1 MRQFSALT
9 CLLLI
14 ALLFGSASAQGREL
28 HVTLLLGTGND
39 PLTYT
44 LPENQVPEF
53 WTRWNYLQRTDQMV
67 PLGQP
72 GSYHGLKVRDD
83 DNGADLT
90 VSLFNGVGAKEGSQR
105 ESRLDAGR
113 LLERWVLAKAPP
125 PLGPALLRTL
135 EQEMAKAPGGSS
147 IIEPAKTQLDG
158 ARIMHNC
165 RQRAHG
171 NLQLRASCL
180 EENLQKQLGTEAYI
194 TLLEKAAD
202 TLVATPP
209 ATQNSGSSQPARR

>member
-14 ALLFGSASAQGREL
+14 ALFSGSASAQGREL

-39 PLTYT
+39 PVTYT
-44 LPENQVPEF
+44 IPENQVPEF
-53 WTRWNYLQRTDQMV
+53 WTRWNYLQRTDNMV

-72 GSYHGLKVRDD
+72 DSYRGLKVRD
-83 DNGADLT
+83 NETGANLT
-90 VSLFNGVGAKEGSQR
+90 VSLFNGIGTKEGSQR

-125 PLGPALLRTL
+125 PLGPVLLRTL
-135 EQEMAKAPGGSS
+135 EQEMAKAPGGST
-147 IIEPAKTQLDG
+147 IIEPAKTRLAG
-158 ARIMHNC
+158 ARITHDC

-180 EENLQKQLGTEAYI
+180 EETLQKQLGTEAYI
-194 TLLEKAAD
+194 TLLEQTAG
-202 TLVATPP
+202 TLVANPP
-209 ATQNSGSSQPARR
+209 ASTESTPARR

>member
-1 MRQFSALT
+1 MRQPAPFV
-9 CLLLI
+9 CLLFF
-14 ALLFGSASAQGREL
+14 ALLLGSASAHSREL

-39 PLTYT
+39 PVTYT
-44 LPENQVPEF
+44 IPENQVPEF

-72 GSYHGLKVRDD
+72 SSYRGLKLRDS
-83 DNGADLT
+83 DNGTDLT
-90 VSLFNGVGAKEGSQR
+90 VSLFNGIGTQEGSRR
-105 ESRLDAGR
+105 ESRMDAGR

-125 PLGPALLRTL
+125 PLGPVLLRAL

-147 IIEPAKTQLDG
+147 IIEPAKTQLAG
-158 ARIMHNC
+158 ARITHDC

-194 TLLEKAAD
+194 TLLEQTAG

-209 ATQNSGSSQPARR
+209 SH

>member
-1 MRQFSALT
+1 MRQFSAFA
-9 CLLLI
+9 CLLLTS
-14 ALLFGSASAQGREL
+14 LLFGSASAHGREL
-28 HVTLLLGTGND
+28 RVSLLLGTGND
-39 PLTYT
+39 PVTYT
-44 LPENQVPEF
+44 IPENQVPEF

-72 GSYHGLKVRDD
+72 GGYHGLKVRDD
-83 DNGADLT
+83 ENGADLT
-90 VSLFNGVGAKEGSQR
+90 VSLFNGIGTKEGSQR

-135 EQEMAKAPGGSS
+135 EQEMAKAPGGST
-147 IIEPAKTQLDG
+147 IIEPAKTQLAG
-158 ARIMHNC
+158 ARITHDC

-194 TLLEKAAD
+194 TLLEQAAG

-209 ATQNSGSSQPARR
+209 TPSDSSSSPPARR